1 MTTHRLAV
9 FGNPISHSRSPEI
22 HLQFAKQHGLSVD
35 YERLLVP
42 VDDFHRY
49 ASNFL
54 AEGGRGFNVTVPFKQ
69 DAFRFVTLASHAA
82 NVAQSVNTVS
92 VSDEGTVAG
101 DNTDG
106 AGLVAD
112 LIENLGWSLR
122 EKKILVL
129 GAGGAVRGVLT
140 SMLACN
146 PKRIHIFNRTRQRAE
161 EVVKH
166 FSDARPDVP
175 LTTAD
180 ATTAGAPFDVII
192 NGTSAGL
199 KGMVPELPGGAVGPE
214 TQCYD
219 MSYGSS
225 ETPFLAWA
233 RQSGAGSCADGLGML
248 VEQAARS
255 FEIWFDCT
263 VSTLPVI
270 QQMRMNL

>member
-22 HLQFAKQHGLSVD
+22 HLQFAAQHGLSIE
-35 YERLLVP
+35 YKRLLVP
-42 VDDFHRY
+42 VDEFDQY
-49 ASNFL
+49 AANFL

-69 DAFRFVTLASHAA
+69 DAFRFVTLASLAA

-92 VSDEGTVAG
+92 VNDEGTVVG

-106 AGLVAD
+106 AGLVTD
-112 LIENLGWSLR
+112 LVDNLGWSLQGR
-122 EKKILVL
+122 KILVL

-140 SMLACN
+140 SMLACD
-146 PKRIHIFNRTRQRAE
+146 PDWIYIFNRTRHRAE
-161 EVVKH
+161 EVVAH
-166 FSDARPDVP
+166 FANVRPDVR
-175 LTTAD
+175 LSTAD
-180 ATTAGAPFDVII
+180 ATIAGAPFDVIV

-199 KGMVPELPGGAVGPE
+199 KGGVPELPDGAVGPE

-219 MSYGSS
+219 MSYRSG

-255 FEIWFDCT
+255 FEIWFDRT

-270 QQMRMNL
+270 QQMRMTL